1 MMVQF
6 LQTDIL
12 GTVVWFVILFV
23 FIIIYPRIMLSQ
35 MIWKIEQSARR
46 LEELSEKANGMCSKR
61 TNANTKD
68 MREKIDDFT
77 DFFVVEPSSLDPYGV
92 VQKIDQLIRQ
102 TEDRFTEFVDDHASE
117 KSAIERQQLN
127 YALRASIGLRQIAK
141 IVRHNVELA
150 KKFKNLQIAM
160 IIQIQLPIIEKFAES
175 ELKGTECF
183 LNGWPVGDSIGP
195 MVAASLVDEMIEISP
210 GTMAGHTKIEG
221 RECFVLKAKGPEPH
235 LGRTDEAI
243 NKLMKKHSFA
253 RIITIDAGLKLEGE
267 QTGRVAEGV
276 GFAMGGYSQRE
287 LIENTL
293 LPKKKPIDGI
303 IIKVG
308 LFDAIAP
315 MPKEVMDAMPKVK
328 ESIIRSVKRV
338 NAKEKVLIIGV
349 GNSSGIGDNK
359 KAVEEAKNIILKND
373 KKAKE
378 DEEKEKKKGSWF

>member
-1 MMVQF
+1 MQL
-6 LQTDIL
+6 LQADIF
-12 GTVVWFVILFV
+12 GTILWFVILFV
-23 FIIIYPRIMLSQ
+23 FIILYPRIMLSQ
-35 MIWKIEQSARR
+35 MIWKLEQSAKK
-46 LEELSEKANGMCSKR
+46 LEELSDKGNTICSKR
-61 TNANTKD
+61 TDIHTKE
-68 MREKIDDFT
+68 MKEKINEFT
-77 DFFVVEPSSLDPYGV
+77 DFFLVEPSSLDPYGI

-102 TEDRFTEFVDDHASE
+102 TEDRFTEFVDEHAS
-117 KSAIERQQLN
+117 KKTAVERQQLN
-127 YALRASIGLRQIAK
+127 YGLRAAIGLRQLAK

-160 IIQIQLPIIEKFAES
+160 IIQMQMPIIEKFAES
-175 ELKGTECF
+175 ELKGVESF

-195 MVAASLVDEMIEISP
+195 MYAASLIDEAVEIAP

-243 NKLMKKHSFA
+243 NKLMKKHNFS
-253 RIITIDAGLKLEGE
+253 RIITIDAGLKMEGE
-267 QTGRVAEGV
+267 TSGKVAEGV

-303 IIKVG
+303 IVKVG

-315 MPKEVMDAMPKVK
+315 MQKEVMDSIPKVH
-328 ESIIRSVKRV
+328 EAVVRSVKRV
-338 NAKEKVLIIGV
+338 KAKEKVLIIGV

-359 KAVEEAKNIILKND
+359 KAVEQVKDLIIKND
-373 KKAKE
+373 KKMKE
-378 DEEKEKKKGSWF
+378 EEKSEKKGSWI

>member
-1 MMVQF
+1 MQL
-6 LQTDIL
+6 LQTDIM
-12 GTVVWFVILFV
+12 GTVVWFVVLFI
-23 FIIIYPRIMLSQ
+23 FIVIYPRIMLSQ

-46 LEELSEKANGMCSKR
+46 LEEMSEKSNVMCAKRANSY
-61 TNANTKD
+61 TKET
-68 MREKIDDFT
+68 REKIDDFT
-77 DFFVVEPSSLDPYGV
+77 DFFLVEPSSLDPYGI

-102 TEDRFTEFVDDHASE
+102 TEERFTEFVDEHASD
-117 KSAIERQQLN
+117 KSKIERQQLN

-160 IIQIQLPIIEKFAES
+160 IIQLQLPIIEKIAES
-175 ELKGTECF
+175 ELKGAEAF

-195 MVAASLVDEMIEISP
+195 MVAASLIDESMEIAEGSV
-210 GTMAGHTKIEG
+210 AGHTKIEG

-235 LGRTDEAI
+235 LGRTDDAI
-243 NKLMKKHSFA
+243 NRLMKKHNFA
-253 RIITIDAGLKLEGE
+253 RVITIDAGLKLEGE

-303 IIKVG
+303 VIKVG

-315 MPKEVMDAMPKVK
+315 MPKEVMDSMPKVH
-328 ESIIRSVKRV
+328 ESIKRAVKR
-338 NAKEKVLIIGV
+338 AKPKEKVLIIGV
-349 GNSSGIGDNK
+349 GNSCGIGDNK
-359 KAVEEAKNIILKND
+359 KAVEEAKVIILKND
-373 KKAKE
+373 KKRKE
-378 DEEKEKKKGSWF
+378 DEEKEKKKGKWF

>member
-1 MMVQF
+1 MQLM
-6 LQTDIL
+6 QTDIF
-12 GTVVWFVILFV
+12 GTVIWFVILFI
-23 FIIIYPRIMLSQ
+23 FIILYPRIMLSQ

-46 LEELSEKANGMCSKR
+46 LEEMSEKANTMCSKR
-61 TNANTKD
+61 TNANTKE

-77 DFFVVEPSSLDPYGV
+77 DFFVVEPSGLDPYGI

-102 TEDRFTEFVDDHASE
+102 TENRFTEFVDEHASE

-160 IIQIQLPIIEKFAES
+160 IIQIQLPLIEKFAES

-195 MVAASLVDEMIEISP
+195 MVAASLVDEMIEIAE
-210 GTMAGHTKIEG
+210 GTMAGHTRIEG

-243 NKLMKKHSFA
+243 NKLMKKHNFT
-253 RIITIDAGLKLEGE
+253 RVITVDAGLKLEGE
-267 QTGRVAEGV
+267 KTGRVAEGV

-303 IIKVG
+303 IVKVG
-308 LFDAIAP
+308 LFEAIAP
-315 MPKEVMDAMPKVK
+315 MPKEVMDSMPKVNEAIK
-328 ESIIRSVKRV
+328 RAVKR
-338 NAKEKVLIIGV
+338 AKQKEKVLIIGV
-349 GNSSGIGDNK
+349 GNSCGIGNNK
-359 KAVEEAKNIILKND
+359 KEVEKVKEIIIKNAKKEKEEEEKD
-373 KKAKE
+373 KKKR
-378 DEEKEKKKGSWF
+378 GSWF